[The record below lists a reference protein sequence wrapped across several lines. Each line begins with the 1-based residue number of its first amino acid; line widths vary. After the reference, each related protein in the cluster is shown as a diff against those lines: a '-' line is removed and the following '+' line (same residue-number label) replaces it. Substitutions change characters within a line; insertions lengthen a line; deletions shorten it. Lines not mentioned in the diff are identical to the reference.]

1 MDISNQLAQAWA
13 DVEAAGLPEHVQG
26 VALVEALR
34 MRGGHAA
41 EPSHSG
47 NGDSGAKPK
56 RESAKKPS
64 AKSKTAGG
72 GAVDAREGTSV
83 DEEEFF
89 AAIARETDVPV
100 DTLESLIFLNDGA
113 PRLNVTRRALG
124 SSLKQGQIAVA
135 SLIVVAR
142 HFGLGEAEVQDSAV
156 REECQ
161 RLGIFDRNFAGNVK
175 GIPGL
180 LQTGARSKVFKVR
193 AAGVDSFVSTV
204 GALTG
209 EAKAE

>member
-1 MDISNQLAQAWA
+1 MDVSTQLAQAWA

-34 MRGGHAA
+34 MRVGDTAA
-41 EPSHSG
+41 SSRSG
-47 NGDSGAKPK
+47 NGDPGVKLKGGPTKKASMKPQ
-56 RESAKKPS
+56 
-64 AKSKTAGG
+64 AGG
-72 GAVDAREGTSV
+72 GGAAGGPNAPV
-83 DEEEFF
+83 DEEGFF
-89 AAIARETDVPV
+89 AAIARETDVPL
-100 DTLESLIFLNDGA
+100 DTLESLIFLKDGA

-124 SSLKQGQIAVA
+124 SSLKQGQITVA
-135 SLIVVAR
+135 TLIVVAR

-180 LQTGARSKVFKVR
+180 LQTGDRSKVFKVR
-193 AAGVDSFVSTV
+193 AAGVDSFVATV

-209 EAKAE
+209 ETKAE

>member
-1 MDISNQLAQAWA
+1 MDVSKQLAQAWA

-34 MRGGHAA
+34 MRGADTAA
-41 EPSHSG
+41 PSRSG
-47 NGDSGAKPK
+47 DGDSGVKPKGGPPKRAAAKPK
-56 RESAKKPS
+56 A
-64 AKSKTAGG
+64 AGGG
-72 GAVDAREGTSV
+72 GAVAGPDAPV
-83 DEEEFF
+83 DEESFF

-100 DTLESLIFLNDGA
+100 DTLESLIFIKDGA

-124 SSLKQGQIAVA
+124 SSLKQGQITVA
-135 SLIVVAR
+135 TLIVVAR

-180 LQTGARSKVFKVR
+180 LQTGDRSKVFKVR
-193 AAGVDSFVSTV
+193 AAGVDSFVATV

-209 EAKAE
+209 ETKAE

>member
-1 MDISNQLAQAWA
+1 MDVSKQLAQAWA

-34 MRGGHAA
+34 IRGGDAA
-41 EPSHSG
+41 EPGHSR
-47 NGDSGAKPK
+47 NGDSGAEPKGKP
-56 RESAKKPS
+56 AKKP
-64 AKSKTAGG
+64 AVKSKASRGD
-72 GAVDAREGTSV
+72 AAAARENATV

-89 AAIARETDVPV
+89 AAIAHETEVPV
-100 DTLESLIFLNDGA
+100 DTLESLIFLNDGE
-113 PRLNVTRRALG
+113 PRINVTRRALG
-124 SSLKQGQIAVA
+124 QSLKQGQIAVT

-180 LQTGARSKVFKVR
+180 LQTGARSKTFKVR

-204 GALTG
+204 DALIG
-209 EAKAE
+209 ETKAE

>member
-1 MDISNQLAQAWA
+1 MRVGDT
-13 DVEAAGLPEHVQG
+13 AASS
-26 VALVEALR
+26 R
-34 MRGGHAA
+34 
-41 EPSHSG
+41 SG
-47 NGDSGAKPK
+47 NGDSGVTPKGGPTKKASMKPQ
-56 RESAKKPS
+56 A
-64 AKSKTAGG
+64 AGG
-72 GAVDAREGTSV
+72 GGPPAGTNAPV

-89 AAIARETDVPV
+89 AAIARETDVPL
-100 DTLESLIFLNDGA
+100 DTLESLIFLKDGA

-124 SSLKQGQIAVA
+124 SSLKQGQITVA
-135 SLIVVAR
+135 TLIVVAR

-180 LQTGARSKVFKVR
+180 LQTGDRSKVFKVR
-193 AAGVDSFVSTV
+193 AAGVDSFVATI

-209 EAKAE
+209 ETKAE